1 MKNSMK
7 ASLVSGLFI
16 AMGTL
21 SQVQAADV
29 AGGTVRFLGTVVN
42 GACAVDSGDVDK
54 VVQMGQVRVADFNG
68 TAGTP
73 AKLRQDLDIK
83 LLDCDTSVA
92 QTAAVTF
99 KGTGSPNGYSGILS
113 AGFGAGAATGV
124 GVQLFDTDGDPL
136 PLNTLSTATQLID
149 GTNTLHFRAGYISV
163 SDTVTPG
170 NADATATFDITYA

>member
-1 MKNSMK
+1 MKNSVK

-16 AMGTL
+16 AMGTF
-21 SQVQAADV
+21 SQVQAEDV

-42 GACAVDSGDVDK
+42 GACAVDAGDVDK

-73 AKLRQDLDIK
+73 AKLRQDVDIK

-92 QTAAVTF
+92 QTAAVIF
-99 KGTGSPNGYSGILS
+99 KGTGSPGYNGILS

-124 GVQLFDTDGDPL
+124 GIQLFDTTGEPL
-136 PLNTLSTATQLID
+136 LLNTRSTATQLID